1 VDNQQLAR
9 IFTDIAD
16 LLDIKGENRFRILS
30 YRRAAETI
38 ANLPE
43 EMTAVVAQG
52 RDPAEFPGIGEAI
65 SKKIL
70 EALQTGKV
78 PFLENLKQ
86 ELPASLL
93 GLLEVRGVG
102 PKAVKAV
109 YEKLGVTTLDQLQ
122 AAAEGDRLSKLPGFG
137 KRSQEKILEAIRDL
151 RSHSGRFKLSEALAT
166 AEQLTA
172 YLGQVK
178 GIGQMVPAGSL
189 RRWRETVG
197 DLDILITCADP
208 GPVMDRFV
216 GYPGVREVVGKG
228 ETKST
233 VILTSG
239 MQVDVR
245 VLPEES
251 FGSALCYFTGS
262 KDHNVA
268 LREMAKK
275 EGLKLSEYGLFRPS
289 TASAREAG
297 GRAELVEAR
306 DDALVAGRTEE
317 EVYQALALPCIPPE
331 LREDRGEIEAARART
346 LPRLIELK
354 DIKADL
360 QVHTNWSDGTASI
373 EEMARAAKALGYRT
387 VAITD
392 HSQAVRVANGLDAK
406 RVREQKTEIEAV
418 RKKVRGI
425 TILHGIE
432 VDILSDGS
440 LDLPVAL
447 LRQLDIVIG
456 AVHSRFEMPRDAMTA
471 RILKAVSTGLLHV
484 FGHPT
489 GRLINRRPAYQVDLE
504 ALFAAAREH
513 RVALEL
519 NAHPDRL
526 DLTDIYVKRAKELGL
541 TITINTDAHSLAD
554 LELMKFGVFTARR
567 GWLEKTDVLNTKSPT
582 ALQTWLRR
590 GPT

>member
-9 IFTDIAD
+9 VFSDIAD

-38 ANLPE
+38 ADLPE
-43 EMTAVVAQG
+43 EMAAVVAQG

-78 PFLENLKQ
+78 TFLENLKQ

-93 GLLEVRGVG
+93 QLLEVRGVG

-122 AAAEGDRLSKLPGFG
+122 AAAEGDRLSQLPGFG
-137 KRSQEKILEAIRDL
+137 KRSQEKILEAIRDF

-172 YLGQVK
+172 YLSQVP

-197 DLDILITCADP
+197 DLDILITCADT
-208 GPVMDRFV
+208 GPVMERFV

-245 VLPEES
+245 VVPEES

-275 EGLKLSEYGLFRPS
+275 DGLKLSEYGLFRD
-289 TASAREAG
+289 E
-297 GRAELVEAR
+297 
-306 DDALVAGRTEE
+306 ALVAGRTEE
-317 EVYQALALPCIPPE
+317 EVYQALGLPCIPPE
-331 LREDRGEIEAARART
+331 LRENRGEIEAARAGA
-346 LPRLIELK
+346 LPHLLEPE

-360 QVHTNWSDGTASI
+360 QVHSTWSDGTASI
-373 EEMARAAKALGYRT
+373 EDMARAAKALGYKT

-392 HSQAVRVANGLDAK
+392 HSQAVRIANGLDEK
-406 RVREQKTEIEAV
+406 RVRQQKAEIEAA

-425 TILHGIE
+425 TILQGIE

-440 LDLPVAL
+440 LDLPPAV
-447 LRQLDIVIG
+447 LRGLDLVIG

-471 RILKAVSTGLLHV
+471 RILKAISTGLLHV

-489 GRLINRRPAYQVDLE
+489 GRLINRRPPYQVDLE
-504 ALFAAAREH
+504 AVFAAAKEH
-513 RVALEL
+513 RVAVEL

-526 DLTDIYVKRAKELGL
+526 DLNDIYVKRARELGL
-541 TITINTDAHSLAD
+541 TITINTDAHSPAD
-554 LELMKFGVFTARR
+554 LLLMKFGVFTARR
-567 GWLEKTDVLNTKSPT
+567 GWLQKSDILNTKSPS
-582 ALQTWLRR
+582 ALATWLRR
-590 GPT
+590 KSG

>member
-1 VDNQQLAR
+1 VENRELAR
-9 IFTDIAD
+9 IFSDIAD

-38 ANLPE
+38 ADLPE
-43 EMTAVVAQG
+43 EMAAVVAQG

-78 PFLENLKQ
+78 TFLENLKQ

-93 GLLEVRGVG
+93 QLLEVRGVG

-122 AAAEGDRLSKLPGFG
+122 ASAEADRLSQLPGFG

-151 RSHSGRFKLSEALAT
+151 RSHSGRFKLSQALAA

-172 YLGQVK
+172 YLSQVP

-208 GPVMDRFV
+208 GPVMERFV

-228 ETKST
+228 DTKST
-233 VILTSG
+233 VILASG

-245 VLPEES
+245 VVPEES

-275 EGLKLSEYGLFRPS
+275 EGLKLSEYGLFRD
-289 TASAREAG
+289 E
-297 GRAELVEAR
+297 
-306 DDALVAGRTEE
+306 ALVAGRTEE
-317 EVYQALALPCIPPE
+317 EVYQALGLSYIPPE
-331 LREDRGEIEAARART
+331 LRENRGEIEAARAGA
-346 LPRLIELK
+346 LPRLIEPE

-360 QVHTNWSDGTASI
+360 QVHTTWSDGTASI
-373 EEMARAAKALGYRT
+373 EDMARAAKALGYKT
-387 VAITD
+387 LAITD
-392 HSQAVRVANGLDAK
+392 HSQAVRIANGLDEK
-406 RVREQKTEIEAV
+406 RVRAQKAEVEAV

-425 TILHGIE
+425 TILQGIE

-440 LDLPVAL
+440 LDLPPAV
-447 LRQLDIVIG
+447 LRGLDLVIG

-471 RILKAVSTGLLHV
+471 RILKAISTGLLHV

-489 GRLINRRPAYQVDLE
+489 GRLINRRPPYQVDLE
-504 ALFAAAREH
+504 AVFAAAKEH
-513 RVALEL
+513 RVAVEL

-526 DLTDIYVKRAKELGL
+526 DLNDIYVKRARELGL
-541 TITINTDAHSLAD
+541 TVTINTDAHSPAD
-554 LELMKFGVFTARR
+554 LLLMKFGVFTARR
-567 GWLEKTDVLNTKSPT
+567 GWLQKTDVLNTKSPS
-582 ALQTWLRR
+582 ALATWLRR
-590 GPT
+590 KPE

>member
-1 VDNQQLAR
+1 MENRELAR
-9 IFTDIAD
+9 IFSDIAD

-38 ANLPE
+38 ADLPE
-43 EMTAVVAQG
+43 EMAAVVAQG

-78 PFLENLKQ
+78 TFLENLKQ

-93 GLLEVRGVG
+93 QLLEVRGVG

-122 AAAEGDRLSKLPGFG
+122 ASAEADRLSQLPGFG

-151 RSHSGRFKLSEALAT
+151 RSHSGRFKLSQALAA

-172 YLGQVK
+172 YLSQVP

-197 DLDILITCADP
+197 DLDILITCPDP
-208 GPVMDRFV
+208 GPVMERFV
-216 GYPGVREVVGKG
+216 AYPEVREVVGKG
-228 ETKST
+228 DTKST
-233 VILTSG
+233 VILASG

-245 VLPEES
+245 VVPEES

-275 EGLKLSEYGLFRPS
+275 EGLKLSEYGLFRD
-289 TASAREAG
+289 E
-297 GRAELVEAR
+297 
-306 DDALVAGRTEE
+306 ALVAGRTEE
-317 EVYQALALPCIPPE
+317 EVYQALRLPCIPPE
-331 LREDRGEIEAARART
+331 LRENRGEIEAARAGA
-346 LPRLIELK
+346 LPRLLEPE

-360 QVHTNWSDGTASI
+360 QVHTTWSDGTASI
-373 EEMARAAKALGYRT
+373 EDMARAAKALGYKT
-387 VAITD
+387 LAITD
-392 HSQAVRVANGLDAK
+392 HSQAVRIANGLDEK
-406 RVREQKTEIEAV
+406 RVRAQKAEIEAV

-425 TILHGIE
+425 TILQGIE

-440 LDLPVAL
+440 LDLPPAV
-447 LRQLDIVIG
+447 LRGLDLVIG

-471 RILKAVSTGLLHV
+471 RILKAISTGLLHI

-489 GRLINRRPAYQVDLE
+489 GRLINRRPPYQMDLE
-504 ALFAAAREH
+504 AVFAAAKEH
-513 RVALEL
+513 RVAVEL

-526 DLTDIYVKRAKELGL
+526 DLNDIYVKRARELGL
-541 TITINTDAHSLAD
+541 TVTINTDAHSPAD
-554 LELMKFGVFTARR
+554 LQLMKFGVFTARR
-567 GWLEKTDVLNTKSPT
+567 GWLQKTDVLNTKSPS
-582 ALQTWLRR
+582 ALATWLRR
-590 GPT
+590 KPS